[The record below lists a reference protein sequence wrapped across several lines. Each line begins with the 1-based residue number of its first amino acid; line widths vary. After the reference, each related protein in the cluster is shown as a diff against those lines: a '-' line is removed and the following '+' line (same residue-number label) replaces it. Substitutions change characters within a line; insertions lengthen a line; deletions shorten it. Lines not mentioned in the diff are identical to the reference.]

1 MKNRGRASAASLA
14 VISSSGIET
23 VERPRPPNELSE
35 EQAREW
41 TSIVNRLPADWFP
54 RETWGMLA
62 QYCRHVVTARRVSG
76 MIEALETELAKE
88 EGDKAEIILGASK
101 AFDRLFKMQE
111 REGRAISSLATKMR
125 LSQQSSYDKSK
136 QKPRA
141 AQKPWE

>member
-14 VISSSGIET
+14 VISSNGIET
-23 VERPRPPNELSE
+23 VERPRAPEDLSI
-35 EQAREW
+35 EQAQEW

-54 RETWGMLA
+54 RETWGMLG
-62 QYCRHVVTARRVSG
+62 QYCRHVISARRVAG
-76 MIEALETELAKE
+76 MIEALENELSKE
-88 EGDKAEIILGASK
+88 QGDKAGIILGASK